1 MRIDAID
8 MSMKIMGA
16 VVRPLV
22 YVTLCLPAAIVVV
35 TSFTAGESLRFPPEG
50 FSLRWYHAAIDS
62 EPFMDSLWASTRLAF
77 VATILALAIGLASS
91 FAIDRF
97 RFWGRETFRTLT
109 LSPLVV
115 PMVVLGLGLLQFL
128 SWMQLNQ
135 TFAGLLIGHVMITLP
150 YVVRTLT
157 ASFVLFDRT
166 LEQAAMNLRAPPLRV
181 LRRITLPLIG
191 PALVSASV
199 FAFVTSFGN
208 ITLSIFL
215 GFAGQTTLPVQIFT
229 YVEHSYDPI
238 LAAVSTIVILVTLVV
253 IAIVEKL
260 VGMET
265 VA

>member
-8 MSMKIMGA
+8 MGMKIAGA
-16 VVRPLV
+16 IVRPLV
-22 YVTLCLPAAIVVV
+22 YLTLCLPAAIVVV

-50 FSLRWYHAAIDS
+50 FSLRWYQAAINS
-62 EPFMDSLWASTRLAF
+62 EPFMNSLWASTKLAF
-77 VATILALAIGLASS
+77 IATILSLAIGLASS

-97 RFWGRETFRTLT
+97 PFRGREAFRTLT

-135 TFAGLLIGHVMITLP
+135 TFAGLLIGHVLITLP

-166 LEQAAMNLRAPPLRV
+166 LEQAAMNLRAPPWRILW
-181 LRRITLPLIG
+181 RITLPLIG

-215 GFAGQTTLPVQIFT
+215 GFAGETTLPVQIFT

-238 LAAVSTIVILVTLVV
+238 LAAVSTIVILVTLIV

-260 VGMET
+260 IGMET

>member
-1 MRIDAID
+1 MRTDAID
-8 MSMKIMGA
+8 LGLKIAGA
-16 VVRPLV
+16 IVRPFV
-22 YVTLCLPAAIVVV
+22 YVTLCLPAAIVVI
-35 TSFTAGESLRFPPEG
+35 TSFTAGDGLQFPPRG
-50 FSLRWYHAAIDS
+50 FSLKWYQAAIDS
-62 EPFMDSLWASTRLAF
+62 EPFMSSLWSSTRLALG
-77 VATILALAIGLASS
+77 ATVLSLLIGLAAS

-97 RFWGRETFRTLT
+97 HFRGRELFQMVM
-109 LSPLVV
+109 LSPLVI

-128 SWMQLNQ
+128 SWLHLNQ
-135 TFAGLLIGHVMITLP
+135 TFTGLLIGHVLITLP

-181 LRRITLPLIG
+181 LRSITLPLIG
-191 PALVSASV
+191 PAVVSASV

-215 GFAGQTTLPVQIFT
+215 GFGGETTLPVQIFT

-238 LAAVSTIVILVTLVV
+238 LAAVSTIVILVTLLV

>member
-8 MSMKIMGA
+8 MTMKIMGA

-35 TSFTAGESLRFPPEG
+35 TSFTAGDSLRFPPEG
-50 FSLRWYHAAIDS
+50 FSLRWYHAAINS

-77 VATILALAIGLASS
+77 VATILALVIGLASS

-135 TFAGLLIGHVMITLP
+135 TFAGLLIGHVLITLP

>member
-8 MSMKIMGA
+8 FGLKVAGA
-16 VVRPLV
+16 ITRPLV

-35 TSFTAGESLRFPPEG
+35 TSFTAGETLEFPPKG
-50 FSLRWYHAAIDS
+50 FSLKWYQAAVDS
-62 EPFMDSLWASTRLAF
+62 EPFMNSLWSSTRLAF
-77 VATILALAIGLASS
+77 AATVLSVLIGFAAS

-97 RFWGRETFRTLT
+97 HFRGREIFQMVT
-109 LSPLVV
+109 LSPLVI

-128 SWMQLNQ
+128 SWLHLNQ
-135 TFAGLLIGHVMITLP
+135 TFAGLLIGHVLITLP

-215 GFAGQTTLPVQIFT
+215 GFGGESTLPVQIFT

-238 LAAVSTIVILVTLVV
+238 LAAVSTIVILVTLLV
-253 IAIVEKL
+253 IAVVEKL

-265 VA
+265 FA

>member
-8 MSMKIMGA
+8 MSMKIAGA
-16 VVRPLV
+16 IVRPLV
-22 YVTLCLPAAIVVV
+22 YVTLCLPAAIVIV
-35 TSFTAGESLRFPPEG
+35 TSFTAGETLRFPPKG
-50 FSLRWYHAAIDS
+50 FSLRWYQAAINS
-62 EPFMDSLWASTRLAF
+62 EPFMSALGASTRLA
-77 VATILALAIGLASS
+77 VAATILSLAIGLASS

-97 RFWGRETFRTLT
+97 RFRGREAFRTLT
-109 LSPLVV
+109 LSPLVI

-135 TFAGLLIGHVMITLP
+135 TFTGLLIGHVLITLP

-166 LEQAAMNLRAPPLRV
+166 LEQAAMNLRAPPWRV
-181 LRRITLPLIG
+181 LWRITLPLIG
-191 PALVSASV
+191 PALVSATV

-215 GFAGQTTLPVQIFT
+215 GFAGETTLPVAIFT

-238 LAAVSTIVILVTLVV
+238 LAAVSTIVIFVTLVV